1 MTSES
6 LCTNLIE
13 RYLYSRGRRYFC
25 GRHDGEYFF
34 LAKTSSQRL
43 HVRLGVS
50 PDFDDVLVIRV
61 ARGRFFSPADR
72 SRLTDVC
79 DRWNLQNRGVTAIV
93 HGSSDPPRIGVVA
106 RRSRWLP
113 ETISFED
120 FASIVDRT
128 IADAFDLFG
137 ELTLVVEQPA
147 TVQPLLRA
155 AG

>member
-1 MTSES
+1 MTTES
-6 LCTNLIE
+6 QCTNLIE
-13 RYLYSRGRRYFC
+13 RYLCDRGWRYSRGQY
-25 GRHDGEYFF
+25 DAEYFF
-34 LAKTSSQRL
+34 LVKTRSQRL
-43 HVRLGVS
+43 HVHLGVS

-61 ARGRFFSPADR
+61 SPGRFFSPADR
-72 SRLTDVC
+72 PQLTHVSDQ
-79 DRWNLQNRGVTAIV
+79 WNQQNREVTAIV
-93 HGSSDPPRIGVVA
+93 HGSSDPRRIGVVA
-106 RRSRWLP
+106 RKSRWIS
-113 ETISFED
+113 ETVSFED